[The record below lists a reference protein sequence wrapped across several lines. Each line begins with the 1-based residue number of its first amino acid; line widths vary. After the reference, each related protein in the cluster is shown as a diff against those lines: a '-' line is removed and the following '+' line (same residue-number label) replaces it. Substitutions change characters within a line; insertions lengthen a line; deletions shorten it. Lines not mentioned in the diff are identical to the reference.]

1 MWNLKYDIYETE
13 THIENR
19 LMIAKGEGTRGVM
32 EWEIEISSYNLLYTG
47 WINNKVLLYSAED
60 YI

>member
-32 EWEIEISSYNLLYTG
+32 EWEIEISSY
-47 WINNKVLLYSAED
+47 IIFIFE
-60 YI
+60 

>member
-19 LMIAKGEGTRGVM
+19 LMIAKGAGSGRDGLGV
-32 EWEIEISSYNLLYTG
+32 W
-47 WINNKVLLYSAED
+47 D
-60 YI
+60 